1 MQLVG
6 KAEQLPHPSMTEIV
20 RFEISRCMDIAYET
34 VHSAQV
40 ISREEEKEEEK
51 EEEETKEQ
59 KSP

>member
-1 MQLVG
+1 
-6 KAEQLPHPSMTEIV
+6 MTEIV